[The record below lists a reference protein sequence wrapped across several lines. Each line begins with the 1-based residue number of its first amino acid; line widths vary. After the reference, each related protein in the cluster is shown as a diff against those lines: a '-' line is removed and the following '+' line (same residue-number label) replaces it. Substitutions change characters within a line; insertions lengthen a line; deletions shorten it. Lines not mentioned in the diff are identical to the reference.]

1 MRENIKPPVV
11 LAVICAIVCSLLIV
25 AYNATYVDT
34 TGVITD
40 KLQECLDNIFGNGTY
55 EMARNDDGSL
65 LLYDGITAVMYD
77 SDGNTAFEIAA
88 DGYSKGGL
96 DIIVGFD
103 ADGNVK
109 GIEFVSIGETPGLG
123 TKVQEKSFLE
133 QFFGKNSS
141 DFEIQAVTGATYS
154 SKGMKNAV
162 SLAIDTY
169 NSHKEEILNAVH

>member
-11 LAVICAIVCSLLIV
+11 LAVICAVVCSLLII

-40 KLQECLDNIFGNGTY
+40 KLQECLDNIFGSNTY
-55 EMARNDDGSL
+55 EMAKNDDGSL
-65 LLYDGITAVMYD
+65 LLYDGITSVMYD
-77 SDGNTAFEIAA
+77 SDGDVAFEIIA

-96 DIIVGFD
+96 DVIIGFD
-103 ADGNVK
+103 PEGNVK

-123 TKVQEKSFLE
+123 TKVKENSFLE
-133 QFFGKNSS
+133 QFIGKNSS

-162 SLAIDTY
+162 SLAVDTY
-169 NSHKEEILNAVH
+169 NNHKEEILNAVH